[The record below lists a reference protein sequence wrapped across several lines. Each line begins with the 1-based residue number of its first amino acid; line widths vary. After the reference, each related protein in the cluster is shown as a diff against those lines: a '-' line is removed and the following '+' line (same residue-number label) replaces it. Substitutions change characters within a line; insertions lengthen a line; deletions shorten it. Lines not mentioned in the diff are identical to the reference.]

1 MPRFFFFGTWR
12 LRFSY
17 RIPLFFVFL
26 SEASAQATMRYIGN
40 KTRLLPFI
48 LRVLKTRT
56 LAGGSVHDAFAG
68 TASVGRALKAHGWQV
83 HSSDLLLS
91 SYVFQRA
98 YVVARATDPSV
109 PRLARELSAL
119 PPKEGFI
126 TRHFS
131 PAGGRM
137 YFTTE
142 NAGRIDAAREE
153 LESWRRRGSVS
164 DDAYYMLLA
173 AIIEGADRVANTAG
187 VYASFMKRWQPNSRR
202 RFEVTPEDPAPGD
215 PEATAHLMDAASAAK
230 AIGEVDLIYI
240 DPPYNSRQ
248 YVAYYHIPEILARG
262 WSDSAPVVRGKVGL
276 LAGKEGRSDWSHGRR
291 VQKLFSALLAAT
303 QARHALVSFN
313 SEGHLAPKTLHALLT
328 KAAVDGK
335 VDHFKQGY
343 RRYRADSDREG
354 RHYHLD
360 RAVEHLYLIRLR

>member
-1 MPRFFFFGTWR
+1 
-12 LRFSY
+12 
-17 RIPLFFVFL
+17 
-26 SEASAQATMRYIGN
+26 MRYIGN

-48 LRVLKTRT
+48 LRVLRSRG
-56 LAGGSVHDAFAG
+56 LGGGSVHDAFAG

-83 HSSDLLLS
+83 HSSDLLVS

-98 YVVARATDPSV
+98 YVVAGAADPAAN
-109 PRLARELSAL
+109 RLARQLSAL

-137 YFTTE
+137 YFTPE

-153 LESWRRRGSVS
+153 LECWRQRRLV
-164 DDAYYMLLA
+164 DDDIYYMLLA

-187 VYASFMKRWQPNSRR
+187 VYASFMKRWQPNSRH
-202 RFEVTPEDPAPGD
+202 RFELKPEDPGTGVPG
-215 PEATAHLMDAASAAK
+215 ATAHLMDAASAAK
-230 AIGEVDLIYI
+230 SIGEVDLIYI

-248 YVAYYHIPEILARG
+248 YVAYYHIPEIIARG
-262 WSDSAPVVRGKVGL
+262 WSDSAPAVRGKVGL

-291 VQKLFSALLAAT
+291 VQKLFSSLLAT
-303 QARHALVSFN
+303 TRARHALVSFN
-313 SEGHLAPKTLHALLT
+313 SEGHLPPKTLHALL
-328 KAAVDGK
+328 KDAAMDGK